1 MVMSSRRGGVAVEFA
16 LILPVFTAL
25 IFGGIDFMWLMLQKH
40 SLQDAVSAGC
50 KSGSMSMVDIY
61 TDPYVIAE
69 EKMRDAIDL
78 NGMLNCP
85 ASSCE
90 IAAHDST
97 LTTLTVPWM
106 DCEATI
112 PANILTGI
120 VPGMPDTLSY
130 TVSWPIEIPELD
142 DHAPPG

>member
-1 MVMSSRRGGVAVEFA
+1 MVMSNRRGGVAIEFA

-25 IFGGIDFMWLMLQKH
+25 IFGGIDLMWLMLQKH

-50 KSGSMSMVDIY
+50 KAGSMSMVDIY

-69 EKMRDAIDL
+69 EKMKGAMDL
-78 NGMLNCP
+78 NGMVSCP
-85 ASSCE
+85 ASSCVVT
-90 IAAHDST
+90 AHASD
-97 LTTLTVPWM
+97 LTTDTVPWM
-106 DCEATI
+106 DCGVTI
-112 PANILTGI
+112 PAVQLTGI